1 MGTEGESAAN
11 EAKRLRQR
19 AEDLRAQA
27 ARLDARADRYD
38 QGAEG
43 ERRVAAALEAVAG
56 EQCIVMHD
64 RLLRPGVSQANLD
77 HLVICPAGN
86 YLIDA
91 KNWVGNVVEYENA
104 LWQHRWSD
112 GGKRSSIP
120 MNPQLDKV
128 RRMAEQAEVTA
139 SRVVEPVICLAGEN
153 AERFG
158 EPRQI
163 RGVWVV
169 PLPVLASWLLA
180 RPRAGR
186 RFPVEQDAHD
196 LDRIFPAASHPL
208 ARALEGASWRTRPA
222 QPRRSA
228 PRRSV
233 ASRSTRSK
241 SASRGVVATLVSIVG
256 LFVFAHYLP
265 KIINGAARARGSAP
279 TTGTAASTSKW
290 VEPCSE
296 ITDTTVSNA
305 VGRTVYK
312 YQTSMQDTCLWG
324 YQPRPNPYSPAD
336 ISVSTGW
343 FAKGAWGKPGTTV
356 NYRDEATVEG
366 IWVPQLTRVPG
377 SPVPASAVTQPIL
390 VEVLVTGHYG
400 ARVSPVIAKR
410 AALQL
415 AQTVAK
421 HMPTGP
427 GATDVRYRY

>member
-1 MGTEGESAAN
+1 M
-11 EAKRLRQR
+11 
-19 AEDLRAQA
+19 
-27 ARLDARADRYD
+27 
-38 QGAEG
+38 
-43 ERRVAAALEAVAG
+43 
-56 EQCIVMHD
+56 
-64 RLLRPGVSQANLD
+64 SQANLD
-77 HLVICPAGN
+77 HIVICPAGN

-91 KNWVGNVVEYENA
+91 KNWVGNVVEYEHA
-104 LWQHRWSD
+104 LWQHKWSED
-112 GGKRSSIP
+112 SKRTSIP
-120 MNPQLDKV
+120 MNPQVDKV
-128 RRMAEQAEVTA
+128 RRMAEQVEVTA

-169 PLPVLASWLLA
+169 PLPVLAAWLLG

-186 RFPVEQDAHD
+186 RFPVERDASHF
-196 LDRIFPAASHPL
+196 DRIFPATSHPL
-208 ARALEGASWRTRPA
+208 ARALVGASWRARPEQSGRSYA
-222 QPRRSA
+222 RRSA
-228 PRRSV
+228 P
-233 ASRSTRSK
+233 AP
-241 SASRGVVATLVSIVG
+241 SARAKRARGGVVATLVSMIG
-256 LFVFAHYLP
+256 LLVFAHYLP
-265 KIINGAARARGSAP
+265 KIISGAAHARGSAS

-290 VEPCSE
+290 VEPCSG
-296 ITDTTVSNA
+296 ITDAAVSKA
-305 VGRTVYK
+305 VGRAVYK

-324 YQPRPNPYSPAD
+324 YQPRPNPFSPAD

-356 NYRDEATVEG
+356 DYRDEATVEG

-390 VEVLVTGHYG
+390 VEVLITGHYG
-400 ARVSPVIAKR
+400 VRVSPGIAKS